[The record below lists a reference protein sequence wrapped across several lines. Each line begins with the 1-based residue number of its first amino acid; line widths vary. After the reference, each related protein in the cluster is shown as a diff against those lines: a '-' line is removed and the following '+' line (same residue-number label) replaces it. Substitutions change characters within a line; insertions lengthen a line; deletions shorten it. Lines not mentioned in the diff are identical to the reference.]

1 MGQFIEHVD
10 TVNFRMDHDGTLH
23 FENVGQVNGEPD
35 TAALLQGFALAVYDE
50 AR

>member
-1 MGQFIEHVD
+1 VALFGASHIIFLSL
-10 TVNFRMDHDGTLH
+10 TSSK
-23 FENVGQVNGEPD
+23 QVNGEPD